1 LPGIVC
7 AVRGG
12 PASQSTINKAINLA
26 RETVLPLYFIYVVN
40 LDFLSHTASSRVH
53 TITEEMQEMG
63 DFILLNA
70 QETAQAKGTDAQG
83 VVRKG
88 DVGEEIVTMCKEIDA
103 DYLILGQPQG
113 LEDKDVFSH
122 ERINQFR
129 QRIESE
135 SGAQVVLVV
144 EEQEDE

>member
-12 PASQSTINKAINLA
+12 PASQSTINRAINLA
-26 RETVLPLYFIYVVN
+26 REAALPLYFIYVVN

-70 QETAQAKGTDAQG
+70 REKAHAKGIDAQG

-88 DVGEEIVTMCKEIDA
+88 NVGEQIIIMCKEVDA
-103 DYLILGQPQG
+103 DYLILGQPRG
-113 LEDKDVFSH
+113 LENKDVFTH
-122 ERINQFR
+122 EIINQFR
-129 QRIESE
+129 RRIESI
-135 SGAQVVLVV
+135 SGAQIVLVV

>member
-12 PASQSTINKAINLA
+12 PASQFTINKAINLA
-26 RETVLPLYFIYVVN
+26 RETALPLYFIYVIN

-53 TITEEMQEMG
+53 TITEEMREMG

-70 QETAQAKGTDAQG
+70 QEKAGAKGIDAQG

-88 DVGEEIVTMCKEIDA
+88 NVGEQIIIMCKEVDA
-103 DYLILGQPQG
+103 DYLILGQPRG
-113 LEDKDVFSH
+113 LEDKDVFTH
-122 ERINQFR
+122 EIINQFR

-135 SGAQVVLVV
+135 SGSQVVLVV
-144 EEQEDE
+144 EGQDE